1 MKRLIFSYFAAGLLI
16 LSATASA
23 DYSITSAVIS
33 GGGTT
38 STGGPYTNS
47 ATIGQPTP
55 LETVEEAAT
64 TVDYQ
69 NKPGFWQANSETAQC
84 DSLSALAHAFGS
96 VTGDHNYDSL
106 CDFPTDGDV
115 DGMDLIISRASIST
129 CSLFL
134 SHNRNANL

>member
-55 LETVEEAAT
+55 LEITQQAAT
-64 TVDYQ
+64 AGDYQ
-69 NKPGFWQANSETAQC
+69 NKPGFWHANSATSQC
-84 DSLSALAHAFGS
+84 ESLSDLAHAFGS
-96 VTGDHNYDSL
+96 VTGEPNYDSH
-106 CDFPTDGDV
+106 CDFDHDGDV
-115 DGMDLIISRASIST
+115 DGSDIT
-129 CSLFL
+129 QF
-134 SHNRNANL
+134 